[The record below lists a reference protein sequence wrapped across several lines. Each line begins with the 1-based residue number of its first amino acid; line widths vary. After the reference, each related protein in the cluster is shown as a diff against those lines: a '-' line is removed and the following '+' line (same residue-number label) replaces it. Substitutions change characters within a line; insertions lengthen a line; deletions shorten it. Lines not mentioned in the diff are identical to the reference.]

1 MYVPVKVHKLS
12 ATQKRNLRKG
22 DKVIIKKGEG
32 DEIKLSPEQAKKF
45 ERKSKVGSGLTI
57 QLDPY
62 QQMEMSGEGMQTGGM
77 CCNKC
82 GAEIEIEGGSVIGKI
97 KRAAIGKKIIGFAKE
112 YKLGKRVTNA
122 IIERGLKTIA
132 GSGVET
138 VEKKKRG
145 RPKKVQTAGALMP
158 AGGALFPAGD
168 YR

>member
-12 ATQKRNLRKG
+12 ATQKRKLRKG

-62 QQMEMSGEGMQTGGM
+62 QQMEMSGEGMHTGGM
-77 CCNKC
+77 CCNNC
-82 GAEIEIEGGSVIGKI
+82 GAEIEIDGGSIIGKI
-97 KRAAIGKKIIGFAKE
+97 KRAGIGKKIIKFAKDT
-112 YKLGKRVTNA
+112 KLAKRVGNA
-122 IIERGLKTIA
+122 LIERAVKTIA
-132 GSGVET
+132 GAGVET

-145 RPKKVQTAGALMP
+145 RPRKIPTGGALMP